1 MKVGPYVKGYTVPG
15 TRRRYPRRVFFM
27 VFFGVKVLTDDALFH
42 FLKRV

>member
-27 VFFGVKVLTDDALFH
+27 VFFGVKVLTRFFH
-42 FLKRV
+42 GFFTF